1 MKQVAAALCGLVLL
15 VLVCSRAETAP
26 KPSDVSTSWELNF
39 TCQAPKPIRVTVP
52 GRRDPVTFWYVQ
64 YTVTN
69 QTNNEQV
76 FVPDFVLYTDT
87 GQIIRAGQDV
97 PGIVFRT
104 IKQALN
110 EPLLRDQADVSG
122 TLLRGAN
129 NAKQGV
135 MIFTDIDPAAG
146 SFDIFVGGLS
156 GETARIEP
164 PQPVPTQIYDRAKK
178 QTTTV
183 LKDQVVLSKTLQLH
197 YALPGE
203 ASARLVTAAA
213 LKTKTWIMR

>member
-1 MKQVAAALCGLVLL
+1 MKQVAAALCGVVLL
-15 VLVCSRAETAP
+15 VLICSRAETAP
-26 KPSDVSTSWELNF
+26 RPSDFPTSWELSF
-39 TCQAPKPIRVTVP
+39 TCQAPRPIRVAVP
-52 GRRDPVTFWYVQ
+52 GQKDLATFWYVP

-69 QTNNEQV
+69 QTNSEQV

-87 GQIIRAGQDV
+87 GQILRAGQDV
-97 PGIVFRT
+97 PGVVFRKV
-104 IKQALN
+104 KQTLN

-156 GETARIEP
+156 GETARIQP
-164 PQPVPTQIYDRAKK
+164 PAPVPTQVYDRAKK

-183 LKDQVVLSKTLQLH
+183 LKDEVVLSKTLQLH

-203 ASARLVTAAA
+203 ASARLLTAAT
-213 LKTKTWIMR
+213 LKSKTWVMR